1 MGMEVKLCNLH
12 LHLQKG
18 CFMKFSK
25 IFFFLSILVFDCV
38 GIYSQSVINTPIEKL
53 KGHTENVEA
62 LSYSPDGKFLV
73 STGWDRTLRVW
84 DTETWTE
91 IKNFIAH
98 DAPVSCVSYS
108 RDGKYVISGARD
120 NSIRIWDSA
129 WNVKY
134 NLFGHQNTINAVLM
148 GPKMKYAY
156 SGGADGM
163 VKLWDLA
170 KKGESKTLITMPR
183 PVNALAINLTGT
195 EVYVATE
202 GPDIIA
208 LTLTGT
214 TKQTYTGHTDEVN
227 DIQYSLNNKYLVS
240 GSSDKTAIIWDVL
253 TGKEI
258 HTLKG
263 HSWKVTNVAISSDSK
278 FVVTGSTDGTI
289 KLWEVETGN
298 LIYTYENRVNAIT
311 SLDLSPDISRIAS
324 AAMVN
329 SDAVEKF
336 VIYIWDTKQELER
349 NRLIRLKKE
358 REDSILKVKD
368 SVIKAKDSVKKV
380 QDSLKKVEKL
390 KQEQNKPQN
399 QQPDAPTPDTGR
411 SLTALPTKEEI

>member
-1 MGMEVKLCNLH
+1 
-12 LHLQKG
+12 
-18 CFMKFSK
+18 MKFRK
-25 IFFFLSILVFDCV
+25 ILFFLSILTFGCI
-38 GIYSQSVINTPIEKL
+38 GLYAQSVINTPIEKL
-53 KGHTENVEA
+53 AGHTENVEA
-62 LSYSPDGKFLV
+62 LSYSPDGKYLV
-73 STGWDRTLRVW
+73 STGWDRSIRVW

-108 RDGKYVISGARD
+108 RDGKFVISGARD

-134 NLFGHQNTINAVLM
+134 NLFGHQNTINSVLM
-148 GPKMKYAY
+148 GPKLKYAY

-170 KKGESKTLITMPR
+170 KKGESKTLATMPR

-202 GPDIIA
+202 GPDIVA
-208 LTLTGT
+208 LTLLGK
-214 TKQTYTGHTDEVN
+214 TKMTYTGHTDEVN

-289 KLWEVETGN
+289 KLWEVESGN
-298 LIYTYENRVNAIT
+298 LLYTFENKVNAIT
-311 SLDLSPDISRIAS
+311 SLDLSPDISRLVS

-336 VIYIWDTKQELER
+336 VIYVWDTKQELER
-349 NRLIRLKKE
+349 NRIIRLKKE
-358 REDSILKVKD
+358 REDSMLRVKD
-368 SVIKAKDSVKKV
+368 SVMRAKDSIKLV

-390 KQEQNKPQN
+390 KQEKEKSKPQN
-399 QQPDAPTPDTGR
+399 QPPSKPTPDSGR
-411 SLTALPTKEEI
+411 NLIALPTKEEI